1 MINRAQ
7 VESNLNEIF
16 DILKKNMAESFE
28 HIDKNP
34 NDSKEM
40 IAIWKEFANKFM
52 KEFIRLSEKYD
63 NKDIAK
69 AIGKMIMF
77 GR

>member
-1 MINRAQ
+1 MVNREKIEA
-7 VESNLNEIF
+7 NLNEILS
-16 DILKKNMAESFE
+16 ILKENMEESFE
-28 HIDKNP
+28 HIDQNP
-34 NDSKEM
+34 KDSKEM
-40 IAIWKEFANKFM
+40 ISIWKNFANKFM
-52 KEFIRLSEKYD
+52 KEFVFLSEKYN

>member
-1 MINRAQ
+1 MVNREQ

-16 DILKKNMAESFE
+16 AILKKNMTESFE

-34 NDSKEM
+34 KDSKEM
-40 IAIWKEFANKFM
+40 IAIWKDFANKFM
-52 KEFIRLSEKYD
+52 KEFVRLSEKYN

>member
-1 MINRAQ
+1 
-7 VESNLNEIF
+7 
-16 DILKKNMAESFE
+16 MAESFE